1 MTVKQCSRVLLV
13 CAAAML
19 AGAAMSAATP
29 PPAASAV
36 RPLASA
42 PAAAANPDIRV
53 LIAADQ
59 ESVLAAQMAGRVEA
73 LNVQLGSSIHA
84 GQVLLRFGCD
94 EQDAHLNMARAEFY
108 GAQQTYESKAKL
120 QATQSVSMLEVVQA
134 AAEAEKFK
142 AQIQLYQAQ
151 LKQCQVIAP
160 FSGRVTRLHVKAFES
175 VNA

>member
-1 MTVKQCSRVLLV
+1 MKWYVTMTVKQCGRVLLAG
-13 CAAAML
+13 AAAML
-19 AGAAMSAATP
+19 AGAAMSAA
-29 PPAASAV
+29 PAM

-73 LNVQLGSSIHA
+73 LNVQLGSSIRA

-108 GAQQTYESKAKL
+108 GAQQTYESKAK
-120 QATQSVSMLEVVQA
+120 
-134 AAEAEKFK
+134 
-142 AQIQLYQAQ
+142 
-151 LKQCQVIAP
+151 
-160 FSGRVTRLHVKAFES
+160 
-175 VNA
+175 